1 MLMTKGDAFHILIKR
16 KNEPKPYYYN
26 NATMSV
32 LPYILKFI
40 LLYFLPTFSS
50 HCVVQESH
58 KYKCVKDPQKPPE
71 NYVHRQI
78 RQI

>member
-1 MLMTKGDAFHILIKR
+1 MLMTKGDAFHILIER

-40 LLYFLPTFSS
+40 LLYFIPTFSS
-50 HCVVQESH
+50 HFVVQESH
-58 KYKCVKDPQKPPE
+58 
-71 NYVHRQI
+71 
-78 RQI
+78 